1 MICIR
6 LRSRWVDQNVVDD
19 TSVCA
24 NAIRHYV
31 NGKVCHRP
39 KRMAE
44 ERRAHKLH
52 GAEDEWCP
60 FNEAANTSS
69 GCSLKQTDKKL
80 ASTRTSAWSSL
91 RQTLACLGL
100 CCAWIQTIRRASA
113 TDSFATASE
122 RMKGSRVFSIP
133 FWRKQLRR
141 ARFLADAPPTNVQ
154 RVFMFG
160 NSAGDLSGGRRQKR
174 PRQGNA
180 PMTHELQILQEHP
193 RKTAII
199 RTTIQQ

>member
-1 MICIR
+1 
-6 LRSRWVDQNVVDD
+6 
-19 TSVCA
+19 
-24 NAIRHYV
+24 
-31 NGKVCHRP
+31 
-39 KRMAE
+39 MAE
-44 ERRAHKLH
+44 ERRARKLR

-122 RMKGSRVFSIP
+122 RMKGSRVPSIP
-133 FWRKQLRR
+133 FWRNQLRKCAVSWPTR
-141 ARFLADAPPTNVQ
+141 RRLTFSAFSFLATRPET
-154 RVFMFG
+154 
-160 NSAGDLSGGRRQKR
+160 SAGAGDKKR